1 MRNQTKIK
9 QLLIVHLK
17 SVMDSTRTNILLTP
31 WNVESV
37 IGEAIDRC
45 YEADKKSLS
54 LKESSSDLIKDK
66 TDKQFQLCKCDNM
79 CQQLDCSVIMCKL
92 RNK

>member
-9 QLLIVHLK
+9 QLLVAHLK
-17 SVMDSTRTNILLTP
+17 SVMDSTCTNILLTP

-37 IGEAIDRC
+37 IGEAIDHC
-45 YEADKKSLS
+45 YESDKKSLS
-54 LKESSSDLIKDK
+54 LKESSVDSIEDRAG
-66 TDKQFQLCKCDNM
+66 KQFQLCKCDNM

-92 RNK
+92 RKK